1 MKKFYYPII
10 AKIIYRYANIFI
22 TFVLLTHLIIF
33 ILVPQKNYTYLP
45 LGLINI
51 ILIYIVNRFYITN
64 YKYFP
69 YEIIAEDK
77 KLVVSN
83 FVINNRI
90 EEIYYNRIEK
100 LEGGIFSRK
109 PSTPIY
115 IFYNDGK
122 KIGINTHLKDFNK
135 LLTIILQN
143 VSEEVYQTTLKSMQI
158 KAEEDLSKIKTK
170 INNAKR
176 KKIKIKKNNSKK

>member
-10 AKIIYRYANIFI
+10 AKLIYRYANLFI
-22 TFVLLTHLIIF
+22 TFVLLTHLVIF
-33 ILVPQKNYTYLP
+33 IIVPEKNYSYLP

-51 ILIYIVNRFYITN
+51 ILIYIVNRFYFTN

-69 YEIIAEDK
+69 YDINADER
-77 KLVVSN
+77 KLEVRN
-83 FVINNRI
+83 FVINNRV
-90 EEIYYNRIEK
+90 EEIYYNKIEK

-115 IFYNDGK
+115 IFYDNGK

-135 LLTIILQN
+135 LLTMILQN
-143 VSEEVYQTTLKSMQI
+143 VREDVYQSTLNNMKI
-158 KAEEDLSKIKTK
+158 KAEEDLSKVKTK
-170 INNAKR
+170 INNAKK
-176 KKIKIKKNNSKK
+176 KKIKNKK